1 MTSYLKSVKLL
12 LKASIMTG
20 IRRFTTSEFNK
31 GCQVGRNS
39 EPKWVEDTKR
49 RLTRKN

>member
-1 MTSYLKSVKLL
+1 MISYLKSVKLL

-39 EPKWVEDTKR
+39 EPNWVEDT
-49 RLTRKN
+49 